1 MVVFLDFDG
10 VLHPEPCAGDELFCR
25 RPLVEEV
32 LRDHPQVQVVISSAW
47 RLAYRRRPI
56 SRLRQHFSPD
66 IAGRIVGVTPDYRR
80 ADEAMAPNGLGL
92 FTRQW
97 ECVDWLRAHRSPGTR
112 WLAIDDRDYLFAPCC
127 GNLILCDSEVGFTPA
142 HARELRTRLGQA
154 ALLDQVRRMVQASG
168 RPAGFDAGAWLK
180 SWLAQPL
187 PALGGA
193 LPAEWLDTPEGQAI
207 VSSILARM
215 QTGAYC

>member
-1 MVVFLDFDG
+1 MIVFLDFDG
-10 VLHPEPCAGDELFCR
+10 VLHPEPCARDELFCHL
-25 RPLVEEV
+25 PLLEEV
-32 LRDHPQVQVVISSAW
+32 LREYPAVQVVISSAW

-56 SRLRQHFSPD
+56 SRLREHFSPD
-66 IAGRIVGVTPDYRR
+66 IAGRIIGVTPDYRR
-80 ADEAMAPNGLGL
+80 ADEAMTPNGLGL

-97 ECVDWLRAHRSPGTR
+97 ECVDWLRAHRPAGTR

-142 HARELRTRLGQA
+142 HARELRARLGQA
-154 ALLDQVRRMVQASG
+154 ALLDQVRRMLQESG
-168 RPAGFDAGAWLK
+168 RPAGFDADAWLK

-193 LPAEWLDTPEGQAI
+193 LPSAWLDTSEGQAV
-207 VSSILARM
+207 VSSILGRM
-215 QTGAYC
+215 QSSAYC